1 MDVTK
6 WVGNEFQK
14 CCAKLGAPVA
24 PLRMNPR
31 VVRWFTPGL
40 HVKRW
45 LVLLMVG
52 MVIISLGIGYALRN
66 VYSSGFRF
74 PGVTYYLTLQ
84 FIPYYV
90 RAALFGVLGLSII
103 LFALYKLTQS
113 VLGPFLP
120 GRDRALS
127 EIIYNYRFLQRGPRV
142 VALGGGTGLSTMLR
156 GLKKYTGNLTAIVTV
171 ADDGG
176 SSGKL
181 RAEYRIL
188 PPGDFRQCIT
198 ALADVEPLM
207 TTLFQHRF
215 KEGSLNGHSFGN
227 LFIMAMAE
235 ITGDFEH
242 AIRESGRVL
251 AVRGQIVPSTLRDV
265 TLIAEMADGQTRV
278 GESSIPH
285 PNGDGDGNVAVA
297 TAIKRVF
304 LQPEPTI
311 NPEAEEAILNA
322 EMIIIGPGSLY
333 TSILPNLV
341 VDGMAEALKASPA
354 IKVFVCNVATQPG
367 ETDAFRVSD
376 HLKAI
381 ESHLGTNIFDFVV
394 VNSNNNFTL
403 PPSAQAAGIRRVV
416 YDPATVSQRSIHAVL
431 VDVVDPRISTHH
443 DPDKLARAIM
453 KKIWH
458 S

>member
-1 MDVTK
+1 M
-6 WVGNEFQK
+6 
-14 CCAKLGAPVA
+14 A

-52 MVIISLGIGYALRN
+52 MVLVSLGIGYALAN
-66 VYSSGFRF
+66 VYRSGISLPHIF
-74 PGVTYYLTLQ
+74 YYLTLQ
-84 FIPYYV
+84 FLNRYV
-90 RAALFGVLGLSII
+90 RGALFGALGLSII
-103 LFALYKLTQS
+103 LYALYKLTQS

-127 EIIYNYRFLQRGPRV
+127 EIIYNFRFLQKGPRV
-142 VALGGGTGLSTMLR
+142 VALGGGTGLSTLLR

-176 SSGKL
+176 SSGRL
-181 RAEYRIL
+181 RKEYRIL

-265 TLIAEMADGQTRV
+265 TLIAEMADGETRI

-285 PNGDGDGNVAVA
+285 ANGNGDGDGHGGVATA

-304 LQPEPTI
+304 LQPESTI

-322 EMIIIGPGSLY
+322 EMITVGPGSLY

-354 IKVFVCNVATQPG
+354 IKVFICNVATQPG
-367 ETDAFRVSD
+367 ETDFFRVSD

-381 ESHLGTNIFDFVV
+381 ESHLGTNIFDFAVI
-394 VNSNNNFTL
+394 NSNNNFPL
-403 PPSAQAAGIRRVV
+403 PTSAQTAGIKRVV
-416 YDPATVSQRSIHAVL
+416 YDAATVNQRSIHAVL
-431 VDVVDPRISTHH
+431 VDVVNPRISTHH

-453 KKIWH
+453 KKIWR

>member
-1 MDVTK
+1 
-6 WVGNEFQK
+6 
-14 CCAKLGAPVA
+14 
-24 PLRMNPR
+24 MNPR

-45 LVLLMVG
+45 LGLLILG
-52 MVIISLGIGYALRN
+52 MVIISLGIGYLLSDF
-66 VYSSGFRF
+66 YKQGSF
-74 PGVTYYLTLQ
+74 PGFVGPLTLQ
-84 FIPYYV
+84 FIPRRY
-90 RAALFGVLGLSII
+90 RAVLFGLLGVGLICY
-103 LFALYKLTQS
+103 ALYKLTQS

-127 EIIYNYRFLQRGPRV
+127 EIIYNYRFLQKGPRV
-142 VALGGGTGLSTMLR
+142 VAMGGGTGLSTLLR

-176 SSGKL
+176 SSGRL
-181 RAEYRIL
+181 RKEYRIL

-265 TLIAEMADGQTRV
+265 TLIAEMADGETRV

-285 PNGDGDGNVAVA
+285 GNGNGDGRDGNGAVATA

-304 LQPEPTI
+304 LQPESTI

-322 EMIIIGPGSLY
+322 EMITVGPGSLY

-354 IKVFVCNVATQPG
+354 IKVFICNVATQPG
-367 ETDAFRVSD
+367 ETDSFRVSD

-381 ESHLGTNIFDFVV
+381 ESHLGTNIFDFIVI
-394 VNSNNNFTL
+394 NSNNNFPL
-403 PPSAQAAGIRRVV
+403 PGSAQAAGIRRVV

-431 VDVVDPRISTHH
+431 VDAVNPRISTHH

-453 KKIWH
+453 KKIWR

>member
-1 MDVTK
+1 M
-6 WVGNEFQK
+6 
-14 CCAKLGAPVA
+14 APF
-24 PLRMNPR
+24 RMNPR

-52 MVIISLGIGYALRN
+52 MVLISLGIGYALAN
-66 VYSSGFRF
+66 VYRSGVRLPAIF
-74 PGVTYYLTLQ
+74 YYLTLQ
-84 FIPYYV
+84 FLPRYV
-90 RAALFGVLGLSII
+90 RGGLFGALGLSII
-103 LFALYKLTQS
+103 LYALYKLTQS

-127 EIIYNYRFLQRGPRV
+127 EIIYNYRFLQKGPRV
-142 VALGGGTGLSTMLR
+142 VALGGGTGLSTLLR

-176 SSGKL
+176 SSGRL
-181 RAEYRIL
+181 RKEYRIL

-265 TLIAEMADGQTRV
+265 TLIAEMADGETRV

-285 PNGDGDGNVAVA
+285 ANGNGDGDGHGALATA

-304 LQPEPTI
+304 LQPESTI

-322 EMIIIGPGSLY
+322 EMITVGPGSLY

-354 IKVFVCNVATQPG
+354 IKVFICNVATQPG
-367 ETDAFRVSD
+367 ETDFFRVSD

-381 ESHLGTNIFDFVV
+381 ENHLGTNIFDFVV
-394 VNSNNNFTL
+394 VNSNNNFPL
-403 PPSAQAAGIRRVV
+403 PTSAQTAGIKRVV
-416 YDPATVSQRSIHAVL
+416 YDPATVNQRSIHAVL
-431 VDVVDPRISTHH
+431 VDVVNPRISTHH

-453 KKIWH
+453 KKIWR

>member
-1 MDVTK
+1 
-6 WVGNEFQK
+6 
-14 CCAKLGAPVA
+14 
-24 PLRMNPR
+24 MNPR

-52 MVIISLGIGYALRN
+52 MVLVSLGIGYALAN
-66 VYSSGFRF
+66 VYRSGISLPHIF
-74 PGVTYYLTLQ
+74 YYLTLQ
-84 FIPYYV
+84 FLNRYV
-90 RAALFGVLGLSII
+90 RGALFGALGLSII
-103 LFALYKLTQS
+103 LYALYKLTQS

-127 EIIYNYRFLQRGPRV
+127 EIIYNFRFLQKGPRV
-142 VALGGGTGLSTMLR
+142 VALGGGTGLSTLLR

-176 SSGKL
+176 SSGRL
-181 RAEYRIL
+181 RKEYRIL

-265 TLIAEMADGQTRV
+265 TLIAEMADGETRI

-285 PNGDGDGNVAVA
+285 ANGNGDGDGHGGVATA

-304 LQPEPTI
+304 LQPESTI

-322 EMIIIGPGSLY
+322 EMITVGPGSLY

-354 IKVFVCNVATQPG
+354 IKVFICNVATQPG
-367 ETDAFRVSD
+367 ETDFFRVSD

-381 ESHLGTNIFDFVV
+381 ESHLGTNIFDFAVI
-394 VNSNNNFTL
+394 NSNNNFPL
-403 PPSAQAAGIRRVV
+403 PTSAQTAGIKRVV
-416 YDPATVSQRSIHAVL
+416 YDAATVNQRSIHAVL
-431 VDVVDPRISTHH
+431 VDVVNPRISTHH

-453 KKIWH
+453 KKIWR

>member
-103 LFALYKLTQS
+103 LFAIYKLTQS

-176 SSGKL
+176 SSGRL
-181 RAEYRIL
+181 RQEYRIL

-265 TLIAEMADGQTRV
+265 TLCATAGSEVRV
-278 GESSIPH
+278 GESRVPYGEDRI
-285 PNGDGDGNVAVA
+285 D
-297 TAIKRVF
+297 RVF
-304 LQPEPTI
+304 LDPGDAPV
-311 NPEAEEAILNA
+311 NPEAEAAILDA
-322 EMIIIGPGSLY
+322 ELIVIGPGSLY
-333 TSILPNLV
+333 TSILPNLL
-341 VDGMAEALKASPA
+341 VDGMVEVMRASPGV
-354 IKVFVCNVATQPG
+354 KVYVCNVAGQPG
-367 ETDAFRVSD
+367 ETLGYAVTE
-376 HLKAI
+376 HLDAI
-381 ESHLGTNIFDFVV
+381 EEHVGGNLFDYVIV
-394 VNSNNNFTL
+394 NNNLTPAL
-403 PPSAQAAGIRRVV
+403 PPSAVEAGITRVV
-416 YDPATVSQRSIHAVL
+416 FDRDRASRNPVHFILA
-431 VDVVDPRISTHH
+431 DVVSTRISSHH
-443 DPDKLARAIM
+443 DPEKLARVIM
-453 KKIWH
+453 KRIWR
-458 S
+458 

>member
-6 WVGNEFQK
+6 WAPNEFKK

-52 MVIISLGIGYALRN
+52 MVLVSLGIGYALAN
-66 VYSSGFRF
+66 VYRSGLVLPHIF
-74 PGVTYYLTLQ
+74 YYLTLQ
-84 FIPYYV
+84 FLDRYA
-90 RAALFGVLGLSII
+90 RFGLFAALGLGII
-103 LFALYKLTQS
+103 LYALYKLTQS

-127 EIIYNYRFLQRGPRV
+127 EIIYNYRFLQKGPRV
-142 VALGGGTGLSTMLR
+142 VALGGGTGLSTLLR

-176 SSGKL
+176 SSGRL

-265 TLIAEMADGQTRV
+265 TLMAEMADGQTRV

-285 PNGDGDGNVAVA
+285 PNGDDGNGAVA

-304 LQPEPTI
+304 LEPEPTI

-322 EMIIIGPGSLY
+322 EMIIVGPGSLY

-381 ESHLGTNIFDFVV
+381 ESHMSTNIFDFVV
-394 VNSNNNFTL
+394 VNSNNNFPL
-403 PPSAQAAGIRRVV
+403 PPSAQTAGIKRVV
-416 YDPATVSQRSIHAVL
+416 YDPATVNQRSIHAVL
-431 VDVVDPRISTHH
+431 VDVVNSRISTHH

-453 KKIWH
+453 KKIWR

>member
-6 WVGNEFQK
+6 CAEIKFKK

-24 PLRMNPR
+24 PIRMNPR

-45 LVLLMVG
+45 LGLLILG

-74 PGVTYYLTLQ
+74 PGITFYLTLQ
-84 FIPYYV
+84 FIPYFA
-90 RAALFGVLGLSII
+90 RASLFGVLGLSII
-103 LFALYKLTQS
+103 LFALYQLTQS

-181 RAEYRIL
+181 HAEYRIL

-227 LFIMAMAE
+227 LFITAMAE

-242 AIRESGRVL
+242 AVRESGRVL
-251 AVRGQIVPSTLRDV
+251 AVRGQIVPATLRDV
-265 TLIAEMADGQTRV
+265 VLCATAGAEVRV
-278 GESSIPH
+278 GESNVPH
-285 PNGDGDGNVAVA
+285 GSDRID
-297 TAIKRVF
+297 RVF
-304 LQPEPTI
+304 LEPPDVEI
-311 NPEAEEAILNA
+311 NPEAETAILAA
-322 EMIIIGPGSLY
+322 ELVIVGPGSLY
-333 TSILPNLV
+333 TSILPNLLI
-341 VDGMAEALKASPA
+341 DGMVEALRASPA
-354 IKVFVCNVATQPG
+354 VKVYVCNIAGQPG
-367 ETDAFRVSD
+367 ETMGYSVSEHLTTIED
-376 HLKAI
+376 HVGN
-381 ESHLGTNIFDFVV
+381 HLFDYVI
-394 VNSNNNFTL
+394 VNSNVGLPL
-403 PPSAQAAGIRRVV
+403 PPSAVEAGVSRGGVHRDHAAQHHVNYIL
-416 YDPATVSQRSIHAVL
+416 A
-431 VDVVDPRISTHH
+431 DVASASISTHH
-443 DPDKLARAIM
+443 DPEKLSRVIM
-453 KKIWH
+453 KRIWH
-458 S
+458 

>member
-1 MDVTK
+1 
-6 WVGNEFQK
+6 
-14 CCAKLGAPVA
+14 
-24 PLRMNPR
+24 MNPR

-52 MVIISLGIGYALRN
+52 MVLISLGIGYALAN
-66 VYSSGFRF
+66 VYRSGFTLPRIF
-74 PGVTYYLTLQ
+74 FYLTLQ
-84 FIPYYV
+84 FMPRFV
-90 RAALFGVLGLSII
+90 RASLFLALGLSII

-127 EIIYNYRFLQRGPRV
+127 EIIYNYRFLQKGPRV
-142 VALGGGTGLSTMLR
+142 VSLGGGTGLSTLLR

-176 SSGKL
+176 SSGRL
-181 RAEYRIL
+181 RKEYRIL

-265 TLIAEMADGQTRV
+265 TLIAEMADGETRV
-278 GESSIPH
+278 GESTIPH
-285 PNGDGDGNVAVA
+285 ANGNGNGDGGADGHSMVATV

-304 LQPEPTI
+304 LQPESTI

-322 EMIIIGPGSLY
+322 EMITVGPGSLY

-354 IKVFVCNVATQPG
+354 IKVFICNVATQPG
-367 ETDAFRVSD
+367 ETDFFRVSD

-394 VNSNNNFTL
+394 INSNNNFPL
-403 PPSAQAAGIRRVV
+403 PTSAQTAGIKRVV
-416 YDPATVSQRSIHAVL
+416 YDPATVNQRSIHAVL
-431 VDVVDPRISTHH
+431 VDVVNPRISTHH

-453 KKIWH
+453 KKIWR

>member
-6 WVGNEFQK
+6 WAAIEFKK

-24 PLRMNPR
+24 PIRMNPR

-45 LVLLMVG
+45 LVLLTVG
-52 MVIISLGIGYALRN
+52 LVIISLGIGYLLRDF
-66 VYSSGFRF
+66 YQYGHF
-74 PGVTYYLTLQ
+74 PQFVGPLTLQ
-84 FIPYYV
+84 FIPRGY
-90 RAALFGVLGLSII
+90 RAVLFGLLGFGLVGY
-103 LFALYKLTQS
+103 ALYKLTQS

-127 EIIYNYRFLQRGPRV
+127 EIIYNYRFLQKGPRV

-176 SSGKL
+176 SSGRL
-181 RAEYRIL
+181 RKEYRIL

-198 ALADVEPLM
+198 ALADVEP
-207 TTLFQHRF
+207 
-215 KEGSLNGHSFGN
+215 
-227 LFIMAMAE
+227 
-235 ITGDFEH
+235 
-242 AIRESGRVL
+242 
-251 AVRGQIVPSTLRDV
+251 
-265 TLIAEMADGQTRV
+265 RV

-285 PNGDGDGNVAVA
+285 ANGNGDGDSHGAVATA

-304 LQPEPTI
+304 LQPESTI

-322 EMIIIGPGSLY
+322 EMITVGPGSLY

-354 IKVFVCNVATQPG
+354 IKVFICNVATQPG
-367 ETDAFRVSD
+367 ETDFFRVSD

-381 ESHLGTNIFDFVV
+381 ENHLGTNIFDFVV
-394 VNSNNNFTL
+394 VNSNNNFPL
-403 PPSAQAAGIRRVV
+403 PTSAQTAGIKRVV
-416 YDPATVSQRSIHAVL
+416 YDPATVNQRSIHAVL
-431 VDVVDPRISTHH
+431 VDVVNPRISTHH

-453 KKIWH
+453 KKIWR

>member
-6 WVGNEFQK
+6 RAGNEFKK

-52 MVIISLGIGYALRN
+52 MVLVSLGIGYALAN
-66 VYSSGFRF
+66 VYRSGVRLPPIF
-74 PGVTYYLTLQ
+74 YYLTLQ
-84 FIPYYV
+84 FLDRYA
-90 RAALFGVLGLSII
+90 RFGLFAGLGLGII
-103 LFALYKLTQS
+103 LYALYKLTQS

-120 GRDRALS
+120 GRDRALP
-127 EIIYNYRFLQRGPRV
+127 EIIYNYRFLQKGPRV
-142 VALGGGTGLSTMLR
+142 VALGGGTGLSTLLR

-176 SSGKL
+176 SSGRL

-251 AVRGQIVPSTLRDV
+251 AVRGQIVPSTLSDV
-265 TLIAEMADGQTRV
+265 TLMAEMADGQTRV

-285 PNGDGDGNVAVA
+285 PNGDDGNGAVA

-304 LQPEPTI
+304 LEPEPTI

-322 EMIIIGPGSLY
+322 EMIIVGPGSLY

-381 ESHLGTNIFDFVV
+381 ESHMSTNIFDFVV
-394 VNSNNNFTL
+394 VNSNNNFPL
-403 PPSAQAAGIRRVV
+403 PPSAQTAGIKRVV
-416 YDPATVSQRSIHAVL
+416 YDPATVNQRSIHAVL
-431 VDVVDPRISTHH
+431 VDVVNSRISTHH

-453 KKIWH
+453 KKIWR

>member
-6 WVGNEFQK
+6 RAGNEFKK

-45 LVLLMVG
+45 LVLLILG

-74 PGVTYYLTLQ
+74 PGVTFYLTLQ
-84 FIPYYV
+84 FLPYV
-90 RAALFGVLGLSII
+90 ARAALFGALGLSII

-127 EIIYNYRFLQRGPRV
+127 EIIYNYRFLQKGPRV
-142 VALGGGTGLSTMLR
+142 VALGGGTGLSTLLR

-176 SSGKL
+176 SSGRL
-181 RAEYRIL
+181 RKEYRIL
-188 PPGDFRQCIT
+188 PPGDFLQCIT

-207 TTLFQHRF
+207 TTLFQHPF

-227 LFIMAMAE
+227 PFIMAMAE
-235 ITGDFEH
+235 LTGDFEH

-265 TLIAEMADGQTRV
+265 TLIAEMADGQTRI

-285 PNGDGDGNVAVA
+285 ANGDSEGNGAVA

-322 EMIIIGPGSLY
+322 EMIIDGPGSLY
-333 TSILPNLV
+333 TGILLNLEEDSMV
-341 VDGMAEALKASPA
+341 EALKASTA

-376 HLKAI
+376 HLRAI
-381 ESHLGTNIFDFVV
+381 ESHMDTNIFDFVV
-394 VNSNNNFTL
+394 VNSNNNFPL
-403 PPSAQAAGIRRVV
+403 PSSAQTAGIKRVV
-416 YDPATVSQRSIHAVL
+416 YDPATVNQRSIHAVL
-431 VDVVDPRISTHH
+431 VDVVNPRISTHH

-453 KKIWH
+453 KKIWR

>member
-1 MDVTK
+1 M
-6 WVGNEFQK
+6 
-14 CCAKLGAPVA
+14 
-24 PLRMNPR
+24 RMNPR
-31 VVRWFTPGL
+31 LARWFTPGL

-45 LVLLMVG
+45 LLLLMVG
-52 MVIISLGIGYALRN
+52 MVLISLGVGYLLRN
-66 VYSSGFRF
+66 AYYTITF
-74 PGVTYYLTLQ
+74 PKWVGPLTLQ
-84 FIPYYV
+84 FLGRPI
-90 RAALFGVLGLSII
+90 RAVLFGAMGISLMA
-103 LFALYKLTQS
+103 FALYKLTQS
-113 VLGPFLP
+113 VLGPFML
-120 GRDRALS
+120 GNDRTLA
-127 EIIYNYRFLQRGPRV
+127 EIIYNFRFLQKGPRT
-142 VALGGGTGLSTMLR
+142 VAVGGGTGLSTLLR
-156 GLKKYTGNLTAIVTV
+156 GLKKYTQNLTAIVTV

-176 SSGKL
+176 SSGRL

-207 TTLFQHRF
+207 STLFQHRF

-265 TLIAEMADGQTRV
+265 TLMAEMDSGETRV
-278 GESSIPH
+278 GKSNIPH
-285 PNGDGDGNVAVA
+285 PNGDGVTA
-297 TAIKRVF
+297 TIKRVF
-304 LQPEPTI
+304 LEPEPTI

-333 TSILPNLV
+333 TSILPNLI

-354 IKVFVCNVATQPG
+354 IKVYVCNVATQPG

-381 ESHLGTNIFDFVV
+381 EGHLGSNIFDFVL
-394 VNSNNNFTL
+394 VNSNHNYAL
-403 PPSAQAAGIRRVV
+403 PPSAQEAGIGRVLF
-416 YDPATVSQRSIHAVL
+416 DQETAHGRSIHVL
-431 VDVVDPRISTHH
+431 LADVVNPRISSHH
-443 DPDKLARAIM
+443 EPDKLAKVIM
-453 KKIWH
+453 RKVWKA
-458 S
+458 

>member
-1 MDVTK
+1 
-6 WVGNEFQK
+6 
-14 CCAKLGAPVA
+14 
-24 PLRMNPR
+24 MNPR

-52 MVIISLGIGYALRN
+52 MILISLGIGYALRN
-66 VYSSGFRF
+66 FYSSGVRF

-84 FIPYYV
+84 FVDRYL
-90 RAALFGVLGLSII
+90 RAALFGALGVGII
-103 LFALYKLTQS
+103 LIALYKLTQS
-113 VLGPFLP
+113 VLGPFMP

-127 EIIYNYRFLQRGPRV
+127 EIIYNFRFLQKGPRV
-142 VALGGGTGLSTMLR
+142 VALGGGTGLSTLLR

-176 SSGKL
+176 SSGRL
-181 RAEYRIL
+181 RQEYRIL

-265 TLIAEMADGQTRV
+265 TLMAEMADGNTRV

-285 PNGDGDGNVAVA
+285 PNGDADGDGAVV

-304 LQPEPTI
+304 LEPEPTI

-322 EMIIIGPGSLY
+322 EMIIVGPGSLY

-367 ETDAFRVSD
+367 ETDAFRVGD

-381 ESHLGTNIFDFVV
+381 ESHLGTNLFDFVV
-394 VNSNNNFTL
+394 VNSNNNFPL
-403 PPSAQAAGIRRVV
+403 PASAQAAGIRRVV
-416 YDPATVSQRSIHAVL
+416 YDAATVNQRSIHAVL
-431 VDVVDPRISTHH
+431 VDVVNSRLSTHH

-453 KKIWH
+453 KKIWR

>member
-1 MDVTK
+1 
-6 WVGNEFQK
+6 
-14 CCAKLGAPVA
+14 
-24 PLRMNPR
+24 MNPR

-52 MVIISLGIGYALRN
+52 MVLVSLGIGYALAN
-66 VYSSGFRF
+66 VYRSGISLPHIF
-74 PGVTYYLTLQ
+74 YYLTLQ
-84 FIPYYV
+84 FLNRYV
-90 RAALFGVLGLSII
+90 RGALFGALGLSII
-103 LFALYKLTQS
+103 LYALYKLTQS

-127 EIIYNYRFLQRGPRV
+127 EIIYNYRFLQKGPRV
-142 VALGGGTGLSTMLR
+142 VALGGGTGLSTLLR

-176 SSGKL
+176 SSGRL
-181 RAEYRIL
+181 RKEYRIL

-265 TLIAEMADGQTRV
+265 TLIAEMSDGETRI

-285 PNGDGDGNVAVA
+285 ANGNGDGDGHGGVATA

-304 LQPEPTI
+304 LQPESTI

-322 EMIIIGPGSLY
+322 EMITVGPGSLY

-354 IKVFVCNVATQPG
+354 IKVFICNVATQPG
-367 ETDAFRVSD
+367 ETDFFRVSD

-381 ESHLGTNIFDFVV
+381 ENHLGTNIFDFVV
-394 VNSNNNFTL
+394 VNSNNNFPL
-403 PPSAQAAGIRRVV
+403 PASAQTAGIKRVV
-416 YDPATVSQRSIHAVL
+416 YDPATVNQRSIHAVL
-431 VDVVDPRISTHH
+431 VDVVNPRISTHH

-453 KKIWH
+453 KKIWR

>member
-1 MDVTK
+1 
-6 WVGNEFQK
+6 
-14 CCAKLGAPVA
+14 
-24 PLRMNPR
+24 MNPR

-45 LVLLMVG
+45 LVLLMAG
-52 MVIISLGIGYALRN
+52 MVLVSLGIGYALAN
-66 VYSSGFRF
+66 VYRSGVSLPHIFF
-74 PGVTYYLTLQ
+74 YLTLQ
-84 FIPYYV
+84 FMNRYV
-90 RAALFGVLGLSII
+90 RGALFGALGLSII
-103 LFALYKLTQS
+103 LYALYKLTQS

-127 EIIYNYRFLQRGPRV
+127 EIIYNYRFLQKGPRV

-207 TTLFQHRF
+207 TTLFQHR
-215 KEGSLNGHSFGN
+215 
-227 LFIMAMAE
+227 
-235 ITGDFEH
+235 
-242 AIRESGRVL
+242 ESGRVL

-265 TLIAEMADGQTRV
+265 TLIAEMADGQTRI

-285 PNGDGDGNVAVA
+285 ANGDGEGNGAVA

-304 LQPEPTI
+304 LEPEPTI

-322 EMIIIGPGSLY
+322 EMIIVGPGSLY

-354 IKVFVCNVATQPG
+354 MKVFVCNVATQPG

-376 HLKAI
+376 HLEAI
-381 ESHLGTNIFDFVV
+381 ERHLGANIFDFVV

-416 YDPATVSQRSIHAVL
+416 YDPATVNQRSIHAVL
-431 VDVVDPRISTHH
+431 VDVVNSRISTHH

-453 KKIWH
+453 KKIWR